1 MGHIGTGKDYL
12 SSLGLVWFRAVS
24 IVMNCGRCVNS
35 YGPSRLPRIL
45 TRCGHSLCTACIH
58 SLLHKGSIVCPDC
71 GLATICLQVADLPM
85 NKALISAKEVLC
97 VAHNRTIEAFCLDDK
112 DTLCV
117 DCLLAS
123 HKGHEVVGLAVGA
136 KAVKQGLET
145 AIGKGE
151 ALKTK
156 LTLMREEM
164 DKISAEKERE
174 FSAVI
179 EDVEDVFGAIAAAA
193 KARESQLKEK
203 FKQMLEV
210 CLEANKQ
217 RKTAIIR
224 QLAAIN
230 LLIREGI
237 GVENETITETIA
249 QAKPRE
255 AIIASAL
262 VALEPFPTLKDFLF
276 SKETELSSLF
286 KTLRGQISRNTGH
299 KKASLSPSLS
309 SHASPRITTEKG
321 DFSWTGSPKA
331 RSPISSPKGSGPRGL
346 SGHHSHQSP
355 VPKSAPFSP
364 KQVIKVSLVRSP
376 KQDLHRL
383 GKKQEFPMPNKE
395 KVVYIYGGHTEASMT
410 VDIYHPKTGAW
421 SQNGCLRAKRAD
433 FGSLVVGNKVIILGG
448 KEAESPTCE
457 CESISASL
465 QLSEKVE
472 LRLPAARSNFACL
485 RCGEEIYIAG
495 GNEGNI
501 VAKCEVYRQKAWKSL
516 ANMRE
521 NRENLA
527 LCAVG
532 KGQIMAIGGN
542 GVMDTLRSCEIYI
555 NSDWLPGPSLKQP
568 RQGHSAVSTSK
579 GIIAI
584 GGFDGH
590 NYLSSF
596 EIYEIETREWSIRG
610 EIRTPRAFFSLCLS
624 EDSASLWLFGG
635 FNGSALAAVERMH
648 IETGLWEEESQLPAP
663 RYGHGCALLAL
674 L

>member
-1 MGHIGTGKDYL
+1 
-12 SSLGLVWFRAVS
+12 
-24 IVMNCGRCVNS
+24 MNCGRCDSS

-58 SLLHKGSIVCPDC
+58 SLLHRGSVACPDC
-71 GLATICLQVADLPM
+71 GLATLCIQIADLPI
-85 NKALISAKEVLC
+85 NKALISAKDVLC
-97 VAHNRTIEAFCLDDK
+97 VSHNRTLEAFCLDDK

-123 HKGHEVVGLAVGA
+123 HKGHEVVSLAAGA
-136 KAVKQGLET
+136 KAAKQGLET
-145 AIGKGE
+145 AIGKSE
-151 ALKTK
+151 ALRSK

-164 DKISAEKERE
+164 DKISAEKEKE
-174 FSAVI
+174 FNAVI
-179 EDVEDVFGAIAAAA
+179 EDVEDVFGAIMAAA
-193 KARESQLKEK
+193 KARENQLKDK
-203 FKQMLEV
+203 FKQLLEV
-210 CLEANKQ
+210 CLEANRQ
-217 RKTAIIR
+217 RKAAIIR

-237 GVENETITETIA
+237 GVESESVAETIA

-309 SHASPRITTEKG
+309 HASPRVSTDKA

-331 RSPISSPKGSGPRGL
+331 RSPTGSIASPTHTPKGIRPMGI

-364 KQVIKVSLVRSP
+364 KQVIKVSLVHSP
-376 KQDLHRL
+376 KPDLHRL
-383 GKKQEFPMPNKE
+383 GQKPDSQLPNRE
-395 KVVYIYGGHTEASMT
+395 KAIYIYGGHTEASMT
-410 VDIYHPKTGAW
+410 VDIYHPKTGIW
-421 SQNGCLRAKRAD
+421 SNNGYLRAKRAN
-433 FGSLVVGNKVIILGG
+433 FGSLVVGNKVIIMGG
-448 KEAESPTCE
+448 KEAESCTSE

-495 GNEGNI
+495 GNEGTV
-501 VAKCEVYRQKAWKSL
+501 VAKCEVYRQKAWKSI

-542 GVMDTLRSCEIYI
+542 GAIGPLRSCELYI
-555 NSDWLPGPSLKQP
+555 DSDWLPGPSLQQP
-568 RQGHSAVSTSK
+568 RQGLSAVSTSK
-579 GIIAI
+579 GITAI

-596 EIYEIETREWSIRG
+596 EIYQIETREWSIRG
-610 EIRTPRAFFSLCLS
+610 ELRVSRAYFSLCMS
-624 EDSASLWLFGG
+624 EDSASLLVFGG
-635 FNGSALAAVERMH
+635 FNGSALAGIERMT
-648 IETGLWEEESQLPAP
+648 IESGLWEEVNQLPVP
-663 RYGHGCALLAL
+663 RYGHGCALLAPL
-674 L
+674 